1 MSPAKRS
8 IAWSWVLK
16 MAWRDSRASRNRL
29 FLFSFSIVLGV
40 AALAA
45 IGFLQR
51 SLDKTIDE
59 QARELLGA
67 DLMLSSRAAF
77 TVAETN
83 LFEKLGG
90 EQATE
95 YDFNSMVLA
104 PSSGTTRFVQV
115 RALSGDFPFFGNFEA
130 EPSDALASL
139 RRGDGVLMEEALV
152 IQLGVNLGD
161 VIKLGNFNTKLVGIL
176 KKIPG
181 ETAAFAGLTP
191 KVYLPFTKLAETGLM
206 GKGSRVRYKQYF
218 KFREGTVVEKLTE
231 THKAQIERSRMEVDT
246 VIKRKAALGKAVD
259 NLKHFL
265 NLIAFIA
272 LLLGS
277 VGVASAIHV
286 HINSKW
292 RSIAV
297 LRCMGARTADLY
309 AIFLIQTVVMGLVG
323 AMVGSILA
331 LGLHFMIPSVLGSLL
346 PFKLHMVFS
355 VTPILTSLL
364 IGAGVSVLFSLL
376 PLSRIPEA
384 SPLEAIRDMGSE
396 KKKGINK
403 LRLAIIIL
411 IGVVIVGFGLLNS
424 QKWQQGLGF
433 GLGLILVIVVFGA
446 LAKLIL
452 WLTRKIMT
460 PAWPYV
466 LRQGISNLYRPNNRT
481 LLVLLSVGLASF
493 LVLTLLNVENLILK
507 ELAQSDMAHE
517 PNAILFDI
525 QVDQVEGLKK
535 LMSANGFPIMDEA
548 PIVTMRLGS
557 LKGAAVEDL
566 LKDKKET
573 IPNWALTREYRC
585 TFQSA
590 LRGSEKLLEGKWVS
604 SVQPDQP
611 EIPISLEEGIA
622 KELHLS
628 LGDLVVM
635 DVQGIPINTRVA
647 SIRRVD
653 WRKVQPNFFIV
664 FPTGALDQAPRFDV
678 LATHVRTAEDS
689 ANLQRKVVGS
699 FPNISIIDLTTIVAT
714 ITSITSKIGFAVKLM
729 AGFTVLTGVFVLFA
743 SIITGR
749 YQRAQE
755 STLLR
760 TLGARRNQIAQI
772 FLVEYAMLGCFSA
785 IIGGA
790 LSLGASLL
798 LARFVFQVPFYFPW
812 VTVAAG
818 VGAVTILTV
827 ILGVLT
833 SGSYRN
839 ASPLAMFRESA
850 N

>member
-1 MSPAKRS
+1 M
-8 IAWSWVLK
+8 K

-29 FLFSFSIVLGV
+29 LLFSFSIVLGV

-51 SLDKTIDE
+51 SLDRTIDE

-67 DLMLSSRAAF
+67 DLMLSTRAPFSSAD
-77 TVAETN
+77 TN
-83 LFEKLGG
+83 LFQRLGG

-95 YDFNSMVLA
+95 YDFNSMVMV
-104 PSSGTTRFVQV
+104 PSNSATRFVQV
-115 RALSGDFPFFGNFEA
+115 RALSGDYPFFGSFEA
-130 EPSDALASL
+130 EPTDAFASL
-139 RRGDGVLMEEALV
+139 KRGDGVLLEEALL
-152 IQLGVNLGD
+152 IQLGAGLGEE
-161 VIKLGNFNTKLVGIL
+161 IKLGNYRTKIVGIL

-191 KVYLPFTKLAETGLM
+191 KVYLPFSRLQETGLI
-206 GKGSRVRYKQYF
+206 GRGSRIRYKQF
-218 KFREGTVVEKLTE
+218 FRFREGVNVEKLTE
-231 THKAQIERSRMEVDT
+231 LHGSQIQKSRMEVET
-246 VIKRKAALGKAVD
+246 VAKRKQSLGKAVD

-297 LRCMGARTADLY
+297 LRCLGATTRDLY
-309 AIFLIQTVVMGLVG
+309 SIFLIQTIIMGLVG
-323 AMVGSILA
+323 ATVGSLLA
-331 LGLHFMIPSVLGSLL
+331 LGLHFLIPVVVGSLL

-355 VTPILTSLL
+355 FAPIFTSLL
-364 IGAGVSVLFSLL
+364 IGTGISVLFSLL
-376 PLSRIPEA
+376 PLSRISEA
-384 SPLEAIRDMGSE
+384 SPLQAIRDMECE
-396 KKKGINK
+396 KPKGFNK
-403 LRLAIIIL
+403 FRFGIVLV
-411 IGVVIVGFGLLNS
+411 IGAVIVGFGLLNS
-424 QKWQQGLGF
+424 QKWQQGIGF
-433 GLGLILVIVVFGA
+433 GLGLILVIAIFAV
-446 LAKLIL
+446 LAKAVL
-452 WLTRKIMT
+452 WTTRKIVT

-507 ELAQSDMAHE
+507 ELAQSDMANE

-525 QVDQVEGLKK
+525 QVDQAESLKT
-535 LMSANGFPIMDEA
+535 LLSSNGFRIMDEA

-557 LKGAAVEDL
+557 LKGTDIEDL

-590 LRGSEKLLEGKWVS
+590 LRGSEKLIAGKWIAKVP
-604 SVQPDQP
+604 PDQQ

-622 KELHLS
+622 KELKLS
-628 LGDLVVM
+628 LGDTVTM
-635 DVQGIPINTRVA
+635 DVQGIPLNTRIA

-664 FPTGALDQAPRFDV
+664 FPEGALEQAPRFDV
-678 LATHVRTAEDS
+678 LATHVRSPEES
-689 ANLQRKVVGS
+689 ARLQRKVVAS
-699 FPNISIIDLTTIVAT
+699 YPNISIIDLTTIVAT
-714 ITSITSKIGFAVKLM
+714 ITSITSKIGFAVKFM
-729 AGFTVLTGVFVLFA
+729 AGFTVLTGVFVLFS

-755 STLLR
+755 AILLR
-760 TLGARRNQIAQI
+760 TLGAKRNQIAQI
-772 FLVEYAMLGCFSA
+772 FLVEYAMLGCFAA
-785 IIGGA
+785 IIGGL
-790 LSLGASLL
+790 LSLVASSLM
-798 LARFVFQVPFYFPW
+798 ASFVFQVPFYFPW
-812 VTVAAG
+812 
-818 VGAVTILTV
+818 LTV
-827 ILGVLT
+827 LIGIGCVTSLTMVLGVMT
-833 SGSYRN
+833 SGSFRN
-839 ASPLAMFRESA
+839 ASPLTMFRESGG
-850 N
+850 